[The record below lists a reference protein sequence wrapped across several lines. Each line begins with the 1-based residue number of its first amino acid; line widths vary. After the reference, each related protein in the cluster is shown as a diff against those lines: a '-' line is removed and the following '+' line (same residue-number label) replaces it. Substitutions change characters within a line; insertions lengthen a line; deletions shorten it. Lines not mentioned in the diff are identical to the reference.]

1 MCMRSCK
8 VRVDMNLGPF
18 SLILSS
24 YFSLEWIENI
34 NFKWTSVSAS
44 KQNENTLNLN
54 SLLSLLFYGAIISI
68 HDLWGSYLS
77 VLVLVS
83 VWGIFLGGFSL
94 DLRLEAK
101 ILAMHMSNLNSTLL
115 YLVLLNTTP
124 KLTLKYHNF
133 WTNGHIFELQK
144 SKWIKILELIK
155 MLWLYYNLVQ
165 LYSIQHNS
173 TWL

>member
-8 VRVDMNLGPF
+8 VHVDMNLGPF

-44 KQNENTLNLN
+44 KKMKTGWISTQL
-54 SLLSLLFYGAIISI
+54 IILI

-101 ILAMHMSNLNSTLL
+101 ILAMHMSNLNSTSL

-155 MLWLYYNLVQ
+155 MLWLYYNLV
-165 LYSIQHNS
+165 
-173 TWL
+173 